1 MPALRATVRV
11 PGIARIEADHPA
23 AVPIDL
29 WLTLSAT
36 CMDVQS
42 GIDEPLV
49 TIERA
54 GTLRRLDVA
63 ALEDRLTRGFLDA
76 CRIPGRTPPAR
87 LVLRVSSQIPLS
99 LGLGASAA
107 ATVAGALAA
116 NALLRLGLD
125 DSAIAR
131 LCGTI
136 DGDAPAVAAVLSS
149 EYVVQIRAECEP
161 AIADRDVHTQ
171 AVSVS

>member
-36 CMDVQS
+36 CS
-42 GIDEPLV
+42 GEESGLGEPSV

-54 GTLRRLDVA
+54 GTLRRLDVTA
-63 ALEDRLTRGFLDA
+63 SEDRLTRGFLVA
-76 CRIPGRTPPAR
+76 CRTAGRTPPAR
-87 LVLRVSSQIPLS
+87 LELRVSSQIPLS

-125 DSAIAR
+125 DAEVAKS
-131 LCGTI
+131 CGTL
-136 DGDAPAVAAVLSS
+136 DGDAAAVAAVLSS
-149 EYVVQIRAECEP
+149 EYVVQVRAECEP
-161 AIADRDVHTQ
+161 AIADRDAHPQ
-171 AVSVS
+171 AVSIS